1 MPAMKNTSQKK
12 SAPHVETH
20 FDNEISPVVVK
31 RWPRRRGEKLRAW
44 DGADRFLLNAFSE
57 RFVDCAPGQINVVV
71 VNDSCGAVALPLIAS
86 GHHVKSI
93 GDSWM
98 SREALVVNA
107 RDNET
112 DLTHWTSL
120 WPFDLLEAH
129 TFDSAAPTC
138 VLMRIPKDLGFFE
151 YQLQQL
157 ATQLPAQA
165 TLIFGGMDKHMPNS
179 TMKIVE
185 KYFLEPAM
193 SLGKFKAHL
202 IVATSG
208 KIDIP
213 KLAEITPLKVPG
225 LGGVVQGMPGVF
237 ASQQLDIGARFLLP
251 HIPEPE
257 EGDNAIRNI
266 ADVGCGNG
274 VLGLLAAQRD
284 INANVYFCD
293 ESAMAL
299 HAAQHNAKHI
309 FPQRSF
315 HFHHNN
321 GLDGLDV
328 KFDLMLLNPPFH
340 RGHAVDTGVAEML
353 IQHCARHIA
362 PKGRMLMVANRHLAY
377 GPMLKRNGF
386 SARLVDQ
393 NEKFIVLDARIK

>member
-1 MPAMKNTSQKK
+1 MKNTSQKK
-12 SAPHVETH
+12 SASHVETH
-20 FDNEISPVVVK
+20 FDNEISPLVLK

-44 DGADRFLLNAFSE
+44 DGADRFLLETFAE
-57 RFVDCAPGQINVVV
+57 RFVDSGQLNVIVA
-71 VNDSCGAVALPLIAS
+71 NDSCGAVALPIIAR
-86 GHHVKSI
+86 GYHVKSL

-107 RDNET
+107 RDNEI
-112 DLTHWTSL
+112 DLTNWTSL
-120 WPFDLLEAH
+120 WPFEPLSEQILDA
-129 TFDSAAPTC
+129 AAPTC

-151 YQLQQL
+151 YQLHQL
-157 ATQLPAQA
+157 ATQLPAQSA
-165 TLIFGGMDKHMPNS
+165 IIFGGMDKHMPNS

-185 KYFLEPAM
+185 RYFLEPAM
-193 SLGKFKAHL
+193 SLGKFKAHV
-202 IVATSG
+202 IFAVSG
-208 KIDIP
+208 KRDVP
-213 KLAEITPLKVPG
+213 PPVDMTPLKVPG

-251 HIPEPE
+251 HIPEQE
-257 EGDNAIRNI
+257 EGDNATLNI

-274 VLGLLAAQRD
+274 VLGLLAAQRNT
-284 INANVYFCD
+284 NANIYFCD

-299 HAAQHNAKHI
+299 HAAQYNATHI
-309 FPQRSF
+309 FPHRSF
-315 HFHHNN
+315 QFHHNN

-340 RGHAVDTGVAEML
+340 RGHAVDTVVAEML

-362 PKGRMLMVANRHLAY
+362 PNGRMLMVANRHLAY